1 MADTEKKR
9 VIRSKDERK
18 AEIDKK
24 INNSQYLTTIITC
37 NKMIK
42 NQINTG

>member
-24 INNSQYLTTIITC
+24 FNIIRIVS
-37 NKMIK
+37 KP
-42 NQINTG
+42 